1 MKYIPTILSKFM
13 TWSARMAGN
22 PLTFTLALIILLM
35 WLIVGIFFGFN
46 NTWLLVIDTL
56 ATVNAALMVFILQ
69 NTQIRESKALHL
81 KIDELLRVAQETEK
95 GLIAIEQKE
104 EEELEKIRRKISKQ
118 K

>member
-1 MKYIPTILSKFM
+1 
-13 TWSARMAGN
+13 MAGN
-22 PLTFTLALIILLM
+22 PLTFTLALIILLI
-35 WLIVGIFFGFN
+35 WLMIGIFFGFS

>member
-1 MKYIPTILSKFM
+1 M